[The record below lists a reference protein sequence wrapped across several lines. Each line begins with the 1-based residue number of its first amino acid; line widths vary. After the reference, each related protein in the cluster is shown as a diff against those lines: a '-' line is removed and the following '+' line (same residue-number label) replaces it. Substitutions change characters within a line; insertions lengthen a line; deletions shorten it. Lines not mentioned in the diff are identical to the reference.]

1 MNIECPICFNNI
13 SNQELCTTSCNHS
26 YCYDCLKKWLDK
38 NKKTCP
44 NCRKEIDY
52 FKYNNETNRLIFI
65 TYPINLINNGNINI
79 NRNNRII
86 NKNVLLLLQ
95 LLSSTSIIFMGST
108 IFLYI
113 DLIENI

>member
-1 MNIECPICFNNI
+1 MNIECPICLNNI
-13 SNQELCTTSCNHS
+13 LNSELCTTSCNHS

-52 FKYNNETNRLIFI
+52 FKYNNETNRIIFI
-65 TYPINLINNGNINI
+65 THPINLINNGNIR

-86 NKNVLLLLQ
+86 NKNILLLLK
-95 LLSSTSIIFMGST
+95 LLSSTSIIFMGTS
-108 IFLYI
+108 IYLYI
-113 DLIENI
+113 DSIENF